1 MSRKNKNLRKAA
13 AESQTAADKGAA
25 AIEHAVAAL
34 SSSAAAVA
42 DYLNVAQ
49 EKVGPTAKAALGKSI
64 EAAENARS
72 QVEPRLADAYAK
84 VSPSVDAAKHKLNER
99 FHDAEQHPA
108 VREVANRGAATFAAL
123 KGDLE
128 LPRKEQPIQKR
139 GSVGKTIAKVL
150 AAGALL
156 AGAAV
161 AVRQFLLSKDDGWT
175 AHEPSPA
182 YTPPKKRDDADL
194 VFTTQTPGQKSET
207 NLGDN
212 DITDEV
218 PVTAADLDA
227 TGEPVSADPDV
238 NVEGDAVS
246 DMVDEGGPVSTP
258 DAPAAAEASA
268 ASYGEGAF
276 VGAEPP
282 AGYTIKGNERSKKYH
297 VPESGGYER
306 TIADVWF
313 NSEEAAAAAGFTRA
327 QR

>member
-128 LPRKEQPIQKR
+128 LPRKEQAIQKR

-194 VFTTQTPGQKSET
+194 VFTTETPGQKSET
-207 NLGDN
+207 SLGDN

-218 PVTAADLDA
+218 PVAAADLDA
-227 TGEPVSADPDV
+227 TGERVAADPDV
-238 NVEGDAVS
+238 IVEGDPVS
-246 DMVDEGGPVSTP
+246 DMVDEGGPVPTG
-258 DAPAAAEASA
+258 AEAPVTA